1 MAYNPKIYG
10 ALLANTLP
18 RVIDSDAEYT
28 RVEEIFN
35 QLISKKS
42 LSIEE
47 DTLFGL
53 LADLMEDYERKT
65 LPPLEKHTPLE
76 MLKFLMESNG
86 LKQKDIVGIFGSQGI
101 ASEVLSGKRGISK
114 ENAKKLAEKFSVS
127 AELFI

>member
-42 LSIEE
+42 LSPEE

-65 LPPLEKHTPLE
+65 LPPLENHTPLE